1 MLSEI
6 FLQKVGVC
14 CNIPGVSSVYIGKGG
29 NLLQLSGRPAPH
41 RRIFEKIPRSIRQ
54 KTMTQQEF
62 QEKYLPF
69 ARGLFRMAAAL
80 MGNVQ
85 DAEDAVQETYLKL
98 WREASRLAAME
109 QPEAYFATVLRHVCL
124 NMLRSRRNEM
134 QVEAVAD
141 QVADGQVGTAKRFD
155 DRESLASA
163 LLSLSPRDR
172 RIVALRH
179 VAGRSM
185 AEIAALTGETETNV
199 RVVLSRTRRKLK
211 EEHLKNL

>member
-1 MLSEI
+1 
-6 FLQKVGVC
+6 
-14 CNIPGVSSVYIGKGG
+14 
-29 NLLQLSGRPAPH
+29 
-41 RRIFEKIPRSIRQ
+41 
-54 KTMTQQEF
+54 MTQHEF

-69 ARGLFRMAAAL
+69 ARRLFRTAAAL

-109 QPEAYFATVLRHVCL
+109 QPEAYFAAVLRHVCI
-124 NMLRSRRNEM
+124 NMLRSRRSEM
-134 QVEAVAD
+134 QVETMAD
-141 QVADGQVGTAKRFD
+141 HMPDAQVGAAERFD
-155 DRESLASA
+155 NRESLALA
-163 LLSLSPRDR
+163 LRSLSPRDR

-179 VAGRSM
+179 VAERST

>member
-1 MLSEI
+1 
-6 FLQKVGVC
+6 
-14 CNIPGVSSVYIGKGG
+14 
-29 NLLQLSGRPAPH
+29 
-41 RRIFEKIPRSIRQ
+41 
-54 KTMTQQEF
+54 MTQHEF

-69 ARGLFRMAAAL
+69 ARRLFRTAAVL

-109 QPEAYFATVLRHVCL
+109 QPEAYFAAVLRHVCI
-124 NMLRSRRNEM
+124 NMLRSRRSEM
-134 QVEAVAD
+134 QVEMVAD
-141 QVADGQVGTAKRFD
+141 HMPDVQVGAAERFD
-155 DRESLASA
+155 NRESLALA
-163 LLSLSPRDR
+163 LRSLSPRDR

-179 VAGRSM
+179 VAERST

>member
-1 MLSEI
+1 
-6 FLQKVGVC
+6 
-14 CNIPGVSSVYIGKGG
+14 
-29 NLLQLSGRPAPH
+29 
-41 RRIFEKIPRSIRQ
+41 
-54 KTMTQQEF
+54 MTQQEF

-69 ARGLFRMAAAL
+69 ARRLFRTAAAL

-109 QPEAYFATVLRHVCL
+109 QPEAYFATVLRHVSL
-124 NMLRSRRNEM
+124 NMLSSRRSEL
-134 QVEAVAD
+134 QVEAVAE
-141 QVADGQVGTAKRFD
+141 QVADGQAGTAKRFE

-163 LLSLSPRDR
+163 MQGLSSRDR

-179 VAGRSM
+179 VAGRST